1 MAVTK
6 DNVPVTQIPDVPE
19 PLETGDTGA
28 LEAQMAAL
36 QQMLDAN
43 MGSYSGV
50 SDQSLGRFQAGIGKR
65 AQYFARFGMRDPAG
79 AQLAQQAAL
88 ATRMLARD
96 DRRRELE
103 VQMTK
108 ALIETNIQKLQF
120 EENRRL
126 NDERIKK
133 MHTEVK
139 IAENTDA
146 RAAERHKK
154 DLDLSDA
161 RINNTRANIAVLNAQ
176 AANMTAETLD
186 FILRSPKRF
195 ELLTKQ
201 IQEVEAGI
209 KQRNAAADAS
219 NASAASLNADATRKE
234 YELKK
239 FKDLTQSLEMA
250 GMPPSQAYISAASLK
265 AQADQGGDVS
275 IENMIRTVNDLNMS
289 DVPQGSKLNF
299 LTAMIPYSGQDEA
312 GNIRSE
318 FRFAEQIAGE
328 FGIDVPKQQPPEKF
342 PTPPKPERGPGM
354 WQSIGDAFSKAFN
367 PNTAGQFVEISDP
380 PEMMG
385 PPLPPPNPEDQDTL
399 FGRLQAAAALMD
411 RQ

>member
-108 ALIETNIQKLQF
+108 ALIETNLQKLTF
-120 EENRRL
+120 EENQRL

-133 MHTEVK
+133 MHTDIR

-146 RAAERHKK
+146 RAADRLQEEKK
-154 DLDLSDA
+154 LTDA
-161 RINNTRANIAVLNAQ
+161 RIRNITANIGLINAQ
-176 AANMTAETLD
+176 ASRMTAETLE
-186 FILRSPKRF
+186 FI
-195 ELLTKQ
+195 T
-201 IQEVEAGI
+201 
-209 KQRNAAADAS
+209 
-219 NASAASLNADATRKE
+219 
-234 YELKK
+234 
-239 FKDLTQSLEMA
+239 
-250 GMPPSQAYISAASLK
+250 
-265 AQADQGGDVS
+265 VS
-275 IENMIRTVNDLNMS
+275 
-289 DVPQGSKLNF
+289 
-299 LTAMIPYSGQDEA
+299 
-312 GNIRSE
+312 
-318 FRFAEQIAGE
+318 
-328 FGIDVPKQQPPEKF
+328 
-342 PTPPKPERGPGM
+342 
-354 WQSIGDAFSKAFN
+354 
-367 PNTAGQFVEISDP
+367 
-380 PEMMG
+380 
-385 PPLPPPNPEDQDTL
+385 
-399 FGRLQAAAALMD
+399 
-411 RQ
+411 

>member
-186 FILRSPKRF
+186 FIC
-195 ELLTKQ
+195 
-201 IQEVEAGI
+201 
-209 KQRNAAADAS
+209 
-219 NASAASLNADATRKE
+219 
-234 YELKK
+234 
-239 FKDLTQSLEMA
+239 
-250 GMPPSQAYISAASLK
+250 
-265 AQADQGGDVS
+265 
-275 IENMIRTVNDLNMS
+275 
-289 DVPQGSKLNF
+289 
-299 LTAMIPYSGQDEA
+299 YSGNWSRKSCFD
-312 GNIRSE
+312 S
-318 FRFAEQIAGE
+318 
-328 FGIDVPKQQPPEKF
+328 
-342 PTPPKPERGPGM
+342 
-354 WQSIGDAFSKAFN
+354 
-367 PNTAGQFVEISDP
+367 
-380 PEMMG
+380 
-385 PPLPPPNPEDQDTL
+385 
-399 FGRLQAAAALMD
+399 
-411 RQ
+411 